1 MTKHI
6 NQEIKEEARLKSL
19 NSNALILTHND
30 GEYNLFVASTKGEQT
45 TLREV
50 VSNKRTKPLDFSE
63 LVSKLHNS
71 TVAVTTL
78 TQNADSIGK
87 RLQKELNVDDFA
99 NLIKTNKQGADGI
112 MDAIKAKIQ
121 EKKKTSLGQRNK

>member
-1 MTKHI
+1 MTQNI
-6 NQEIKEEARLKSL
+6 NQEAREEARQKSL

-30 GEYNLFVASTKGEQT
+30 GEYNVFVASTKGEQT

-50 VSNKRTKPLDFSE
+50 ISNKRTKPLEFSD

-78 TQNADSIGK
+78 TQDADSIGK
-87 RLQKELNVDDFA
+87 RLQKELDVDDFA
-99 NLIKTNKQGADGI
+99 NLVKTNKQGAEGI
-112 MDAIKAKIQ
+112 MDAIKSKIQ
-121 EKKKTSLGQRNK
+121 AKKKNSLSQKNK